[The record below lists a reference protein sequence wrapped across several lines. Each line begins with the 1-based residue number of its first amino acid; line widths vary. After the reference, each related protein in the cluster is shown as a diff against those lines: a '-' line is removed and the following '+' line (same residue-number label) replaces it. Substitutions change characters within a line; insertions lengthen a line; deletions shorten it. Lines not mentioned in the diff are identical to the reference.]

1 VDLRRPA
8 AILLAAAAL
17 AGCGERSAID
27 AGGRVIGDNLTVYS
41 SLPDPGRGLG
51 RDMVDAQKLAIAQAG
66 GRVAGFGINFVSVDE
81 GSPGVRAPSGVA
93 GAAAEQV
100 IRDPQA
106 IAVIGALRSDTAM
119 TTLPLFNAAGF
130 LLVSP
135 GAGYPGFTAPVA
147 PGEPEFWYPSGER
160 TFVRVV
166 GDDDAQARVL
176 LAAARRSGSGRVAVE
191 TGPGKAA
198 RGLAGA
204 LRRADADDD
213 RVRIVDG
220 RAAAVIYAG
229 TDVRSAESFARRSS
243 GPTLVFPDELTRAGL
258 ARRLAP
264 AARRRAVMVSSAPVP
279 GSTPELRSFESAF
292 AERFGRRPGP
302 YAVLAWRAARRV
314 LDAIEAAGRRAN
326 LRRVVVQR
334 ALTLPPAA
342 DRFTAFRVRAGRRAY
357 LSGL

>member
-1 VDLRRPA
+1 MRLPA

-17 AGCGERSAID
+17 AGCGDRTAID

-41 SLPDPGRGLG
+41 SLPDPGRGVG

-81 GSPGVRAPSGVA
+81 GAPGADAPPAVT

-160 TFVRVV
+160 TFARVV
-166 GDDDAQARVL
+166 GDDDEQAHVL
-176 LAAARRSGSGRVAVE
+176 LAAAGRAGGGRVAVE
-191 TGPGKAA
+191 TGPGRAA
-198 RGLAGA
+198 RGLAAA

-213 RVRIVDG
+213 RVHIVDG

-229 TDVRSAESFARRSS
+229 TDVRSAESFARRAR
-243 GPTLVFPDELTRAGL
+243 GAALVFPDELTRAGL
-258 ARRLAP
+258 ARRIAP

-279 GSTPELRSFESAF
+279 GSTPELRSFAAAF
-292 AERFGRRPGP
+292 DERFGRRPDP

-314 LDAIEAAGRRAN
+314 LDAVDAAGRRAN
-326 LRRVVVQR
+326 VRRVVVQR
-334 ALTLPPAA
+334 ALALPRA
-342 DRFTAFRVRAGRRAY
+342 DDGFTAFRVRAGRRAY
-357 LSGL
+357 QGGL